1 MGCRHYIAFL
11 RLPNFS
17 QGDNIG
23 YVFRPETQALARGF
37 SAISTGTYIIIVK
50 DELVSNLQRVFAEA
64 NQTPMLLPG
73 SSRIHMAIPGLL

>member
-11 RLPNFS
+11 WLPNFS

-37 SAISTGTYIIIVK
+37 SAISMGTYIVIVNG
-50 DELVSNLQRVFAEA
+50 EVITNLQRVFAEA
-64 NQTPMLLPG
+64 N
-73 SSRIHMAIPGLL
+73 